1 MELDKIKQS
10 QYDLQD
16 ELDQVA
22 TQKEKL
28 AQHLNDNDEK
38 QRNFLKVVEQL
49 TEKVT
54 KLEMQPLHTQGYMTS
69 SCQNISNP
77 FGNLLTSF

>member
-1 MELDKIKQS
+1 MELHKLKQG
-10 QYDLQD
+10 QNDLQD

-28 AQHLNDNDEK
+28 AQQLHDNDEK
-38 QRNFLKVVEQL
+38 QINLLKVVEQF

-54 KLEMQPLHTQGYMTS
+54 KLETQPLHTQEFMTS
-69 SCQNISNP
+69 SSQNLSNP
-77 FGNLLTSF
+77 FGNLLSSL